1 MIVISKI
8 TNKTEN
14 DFYRHL
20 ALLSFPQLPTSSV
33 FSQEGYDLSL
43 VTNTDWIFA
52 DAEPWLYYTC
62 ELAGQVTIC
71 KGVVRQKSLLFFISA
86 HSVILYLS

>member
-1 MIVISKI
+1 MIITSKI

-20 ALLSFPQLPTSSV
+20 ALLSFPQLPASSV
-33 FSQEGYDLSL
+33 FRQDGYDLSL

-52 DAEPWLYYTC
+52 DAEPWVYCTC
-62 ELAGQVTIC
+62 ELA
-71 KGVVRQKSLLFFISA
+71 RSLPAKELPGKNPSFFPPSA
-86 HSVILYLS
+86 HSGIPSLS